1 MLPDGYDAEEDAEA
15 VMALLNAREIER
27 YELIVEPDILHAPA
41 VEGAVHHNR
50 QALEIR
56 ALAGTAAAVE
66 NDRPHT
72 VVGQLALDRLFYRLV
87 AKPCCP
93 SIRQGPSNFDCV
105 CALGA
110 ALP

>member
-1 MLPDGYDAEEDAEA
+1 MIADDKIA
-15 VMALLNAREIER
+15 
-27 YELIVEPDILHAPA
+27 
-41 VEGAVHHNR
+41 AVHMSLFGPFASFR
-50 QALEIR
+50 CFAR
-56 ALAGTAAAVE
+56 A
-66 NDRPHT
+66 T